1 MANMGAAANR
11 CRGHNAGANFADLV
25 TEIATPAKGQFVK
38 KMCVTRSN
46 DLVPVDT
53 KRQQD
58 TLNSPDSRPFRQS
71 STARATSAGVREG
84 DRSALPSQAD
94 SIITLIELMSPLSL
108 SCLFP

>member
-11 CRGHNAGANFADLV
+11 CRGHNAGADFADLV

-58 TLNSPDSRPFRQS
+58 GFFQPLVHLPLTCLPGRFGHSEFTRLQAVQAEFDCPRHFRRGSRR
-71 STARATSAGVREG
+71 
-84 DRSALPSQAD
+84 
-94 SIITLIELMSPLSL
+94 
-108 SCLFP
+108 